1 MTRRIDALDG
11 LRGVAI
17 LLVLLCHVYDVSTV
31 TGGAALG
38 SAGVTAFFTLSGFLI
53 TSLLIA
59 EHTTTGRIHL
69 GRFYAH
75 RARRLGPALLVVL
88 ALVGAFEIS
97 AGFVGAGGLP
107 PVALYYANWFGAAG
121 GDLGLLPHTWSLA
134 IEEQFY
140 ITWPL
145 LLLLVR
151 RWRWG
156 PEVACASGILASFAL
171 RFLLWDDGANAY
183 RVYVGTDTRADGLLV
198 GCLLACCVRRGL
210 KSLPGGLATAATLGL
225 VLAGTLDRTLAGT
238 DLLVPSVAPWL
249 TALAIWAALTS
260 PPRWMSTRV
269 LRYLGRRSYAIYLW
283 HFALLLALVNLHD
296 STWMGVLAVV
306 LAVAVAE
313 LSWRFVETPFAR
325 ATRTAPRDVR
335 TVHPVEVPELAA
347 PAAT

>member
-1 MTRRIDALDG
+1 M
-11 LRGVAI
+11 AI
-17 LLVLLCHVYDVSTV
+17 LLVVLCHVYDVSTI

-53 TSLLIA
+53 TTLLLA
-59 EHTTTGRIHL
+59 EHATSGRIHL
-69 GRFYAH
+69 ARFYAR
-75 RARRLGPALLVVL
+75 RARRLGPAL
-88 ALVGAFEIS
+88 ALVLVLVGSFEIS
-97 AGFVGAGGLP
+97 AGFVGFGALP

-121 GDLGLLPHTWSLA
+121 GHLGLLPHTWSLA

-145 LLLLVR
+145 LLILVR

-171 RFLLWDDGANAY
+171 RFLLWDGGANAY

-210 KSLPGGLATAATLGL
+210 KPLPGGLATAATVGL

-249 TALAIWAALTS
+249 TAMAIWAALST
-260 PPRWMSTRV
+260 PPRWMSTSV
-269 LRYLGRRSYAIYLW
+269 LRYLGRRSYALYLW
-283 HFALLLALVNLHD
+283 HFALMLAFVNLVD
-296 STWMGVLAVV
+296 STLMAVA
-306 LAVAVAE
+306 AVAVAVGVSE
-313 LSWRFVETPFAR
+313 LSWRFVELPFSR
-325 ATRTAPRDVR
+325 TRKDAPRAVR
-335 TVHPVEVPELAA
+335 TPHPAEVAA
-347 PAAT
+347 PVSV

>member
-1 MTRRIDALDG
+1 MTRRVEALDG

-17 LLVLLCHVYDVSTV
+17 LLVVLCHLYDVSTI

-53 TSLLIA
+53 TSLLLA
-59 EHTTTGRIHL
+59 EHARSGRIDL
-69 GRFYAH
+69 GSFYAR
-75 RARRLGPALLVVL
+75 RARRLGPALVVVL
-88 ALVGAFEIS
+88 VLVGSFEIS
-97 AGFVGAGGLP
+97 AGFVGFNAVP
-107 PVALYYANWFGAAG
+107 PVALYFANWFGAAG

-140 ITWPL
+140 ISWSIL
-145 LLLLVR
+145 LILVR

-210 KSLPGGLATAATLGL
+210 KALPGGLATAATLGL

-249 TALAIWAALTS
+249 TALAIWAALST
-260 PPRWMSTRV
+260 PPRWMSTGV
-269 LRYLGRRSYAIYLW
+269 LCYLGRRSYAIYLW
-283 HFALLLALVNLHD
+283 HFALLLALVNLRD
-296 STWMGVLAVV
+296 STWMAL
-306 LAVAVAE
+306 LAVALAVGAAE
-313 LSWRFVETPFAR
+313 LSWRFVEYPFSNMGKGRPPAV
-325 ATRTAPRDVR
+325 AKAAGANP
-335 TVHPVEVPELAA
+335 PVVSAGR
-347 PAAT
+347 